1 MFYDIIFIH
10 TRTRLNKVVGE
21 TTEGGGIGIGVV
33 GGGGGAKR
41 LRLKIRGETAK
52 GETSCYL
59 LGLILSKMSTFW
71 QVRIPRNQW
80 L

>member
-1 MFYDIIFIH
+1 MK
-10 TRTRLNKVVGE
+10 RLRGGG
-21 TTEGGGIGIGVV
+21 GGGIGIG
-33 GGGGGAKR
+33 GDGGGGAKR

-52 GETSCYL
+52 GKTSCYL